1 MYTHIYTYIYIYMH
15 IYIYSFASLE
25 DDRQIRKKLIYVY
38 ISGVSPE
45 RVLYPVPSLRSTGWK
60 PKTPCF
66 AARRHPARP
75 PASHARGDER
85 AG

>member
-1 MYTHIYTYIYIYMH
+1 MALESAGYRTDNGLTTIAAVNLTHICIYIGG
-15 IYIYSFASLE
+15 YST
-25 DDRQIRKKLIYVY
+25 
-38 ISGVSPE
+38 E